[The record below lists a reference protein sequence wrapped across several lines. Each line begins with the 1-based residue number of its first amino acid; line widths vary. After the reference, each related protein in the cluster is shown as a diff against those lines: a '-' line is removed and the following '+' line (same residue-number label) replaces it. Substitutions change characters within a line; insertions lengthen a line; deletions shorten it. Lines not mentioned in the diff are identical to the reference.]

1 MANFHDVPFNRDTGY
16 EVQASD
22 WNELAE
28 NTVYLKETVDG
39 HASRVQAVEQRTTES
54 GPTAAGNAAL
64 NTRLGSGVTTNN
76 TATSQL
82 TSLRNRLGAGVIAEN
97 TATDQF
103 ETLTEGIGD
112 LHTEVF
118 HEKRGNQSLDSRVS
132 LIEATPPSER
142 IVWIT
147 GADFDPN
154 RTGFQMDGN
163 ELMQPYQ
170 AEGGP
175 SAIQL
180 PNPEK
185 VVTVTAWVS
194 YGAYVPGTGVD
205 LQIRGHVRPEISF
218 DGGQTWQSSDSN
230 PWCGV
235 SIRPGQ
241 STVPERSAV
250 GSTSY
255 SSNNNQQP
263 PSGPIMVALRA
274 VSESAPNGRLS
285 FWRVKLSVAVT
296 EGAIGELI
304 FP

>member
-39 HASRVQAVEQRTTES
+39 HASRVQVVEQRTTES

-64 NTRLGSGVTTNN
+64 NTRLGSGVTTSN

-82 TSLRNRLGAGVIAEN
+82 TALRNRLGAGVTAES

-103 ETLTEGIGD
+103 ETLTEGVGD
-112 LHTEVF
+112 LRTEVF
-118 HEKRGNQSLDSRVS
+118 HEKRGNQSLDTRVS

-154 RTGFQMDGN
+154 RVGFQMDGN
-163 ELMQPYQ
+163 ETEQPYQ
-170 AEGGP
+170 AEGAP
-175 SAIQL
+175 LALQF

-185 VVTVTAWVS
+185 IVTVTAWVS
-194 YGAYVPGTGVD
+194 YGAYIHGTTTGRVM
-205 LQIRGHVRPEISF
+205 RGYVRPEISF

-235 SIRPGQ
+235 ALRQGQ
-241 STVPERSAV
+241 ETLPERSRV

-263 PSGPIMVALRA
+263 PSGPIMIALRC
-274 VSESAPNGRLS
+274 VSEGAPNGNIA
-285 FWRVKLSVAVT
+285 FYRVKVSVAVT